1 MFIKKMR
8 SFTPLV
14 MINQRGVFM
23 SKRKRTS
30 KIEKW
35 IKEGRGSGIGVDYK
49 PWLKIQDVSSNGRS
63 TRLKGIKTNRQHE
76 FLSDLE
82 RNYFYLTEFSNYIV
96 DIREQFPLLP
106 LEETIVIA
114 GELGIDHPNDPQTGE
129 LIVLTTDF
137 LLTVNKGKDVFEV
150 ARTIKM
156 KDELLKER
164 VLEKFE
170 IEREY
175 WKRRDIDWGIVT
187 EEEIPKTMAR
197 NISYIHDYYNIRD
210 YDAFQEMNAQ
220 HIEDLS
226 LSLMQRLLDNTSN
239 IRKITNEFDM
249 DTHLPFGSGV
259 TLFYHLLAQKIITI
273 DMLEPLNLE
282 QSIIIKSIDES
293 KLKKVKYG

>member
-1 MFIKKMR
+1 
-8 SFTPLV
+8 
-14 MINQRGVFM
+14 M

-30 KIEKW
+30 KMEKW
-35 IKEGRGSGIGVDYK
+35 IKEGRGSGIGADYK
-49 PWLKIQDVSSNGRS
+49 PWLQIQDVSSLGRS
-63 TRLKGIKTNRQHE
+63 TRLKGIKTKRQHE

-82 RNYFYLTEFSNYIV
+82 RNYFYLAEYSDFVI

-114 GELGIDHPNDPQTGE
+114 EELGIKHPTDPKNGE
-129 LIVLTTDF
+129 PIVMTTDF
-137 LLTVNKGKDVFEV
+137 LLSIDIGQGVFEV
-150 ARTIKM
+150 AQTIKM

-175 WKRRDIDWGIVT
+175 WQRRNIDWGIVT

-197 NISYIHDYYNIRD
+197 NISYIHDYYDIRD
-210 YDAFQEMNAQ
+210 YDVFQEISSQ

-226 LSLMQRLLDNTSN
+226 MSLMQRLLNGTSS
-239 IRKITNEFDM
+239 IRVITNEFDT

-259 TLFYHLLAQKIITI
+259 TLFYHLLAQKIIRI
-273 DMLEPLNLE
+273 NMLGNLNLE
-282 QSIIIKSIDES
+282 QPILIQSIDET
-293 KLKKVKYG
+293 KLKQVRYG

>member
-1 MFIKKMR
+1 
-8 SFTPLV
+8 
-14 MINQRGVFM
+14 M

-30 KIEKW
+30 EIEKW
-35 IKEGRGSGIGVDYK
+35 IKQGRGSGIGADYK
-49 PWLKIQDVSSNGRS
+49 PWLKIQDVSSLGRS
-63 TRLKGIKTNRQHE
+63 TRLKGIKTSRQHE

-82 RNYFYLTEFSNYIV
+82 RNYFYLTEHSDFII

-114 GELGIDHPNDPQTGE
+114 DELGIEHSTDPKTGE
-129 LIVLTTDF
+129 PIVMTTDF
-137 LLTVNKGKDVFEV
+137 LLSLDKGQGIIEV

-175 WKRRDIDWGIVT
+175 WLRRDIDWGIVT

-197 NISYIHDYYNIRD
+197 NISYIHDYYDIRD
-210 YDAFQEMNAQ
+210 YDVFQEMSAQ
-220 HIEDLS
+220 LIEDLS
-226 LSLMQRLLDNTSN
+226 LSLMQRLLNDSRSVRMITS
-239 IRKITNEFDM
+239 EFDT

-259 TLFYHLLAQKIITI
+259 TLFYHLLARKIIVI
-273 DMLEPLNLE
+273 DMLKPLNLE
-282 QSIIIKSIDES
+282 EPIDIKLIDES
-293 KLKKVKYG
+293 KLKKVKHG